1 MGGGLFEKKVKK
13 RIIKIIVLK
22 VKNKLARFKIIYKN
36 MYLRIMLCYFSAV
49 YLFMIDIYIFYF

>member
-13 RIIKIIVLK
+13 RIIKIISLK

-36 MYLRIMLCYFSAV
+36 MHCKNNAMLFLSCLS
-49 YLFMIDIYIFYF
+49 IYD